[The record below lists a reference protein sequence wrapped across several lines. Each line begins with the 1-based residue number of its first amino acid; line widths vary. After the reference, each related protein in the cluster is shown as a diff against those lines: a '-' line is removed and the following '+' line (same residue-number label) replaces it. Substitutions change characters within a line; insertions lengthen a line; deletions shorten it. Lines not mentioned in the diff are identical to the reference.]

1 MPAKSDMTMARE
13 ARVRRIGEIEDRL
26 ARPPTEPGP
35 AGDRE
40 LSALNRELDR
50 LRAVQAHIATR
61 GRG

>member
-35 AGDRE
+35 AWDRE